1 MISFFSVGCIAGDT
15 LGKIAGEKAG
25 IFKVA
30 ITLVYL
36 NFKGI
41 IIFVTY

>member
-1 MISFFSVGCIAGDT
+1 MNYFFYVGCNTGDT
-15 LGKIAGEKAG
+15 LDKIAGEKAG

-36 NFKGI
+36 NFKWI
-41 IIFVTY
+41 NPFL